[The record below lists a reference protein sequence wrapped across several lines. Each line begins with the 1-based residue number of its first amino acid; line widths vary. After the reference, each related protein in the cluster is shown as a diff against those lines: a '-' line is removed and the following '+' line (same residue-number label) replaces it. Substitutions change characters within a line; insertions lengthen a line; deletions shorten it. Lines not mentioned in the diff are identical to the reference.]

1 MEIVIGIFLLAG
13 FIKGVIGLGLP
24 TIAMGLLSI
33 TMEPIIAASLLII
46 PSFVTNIWQLCI
58 GPKFGVLIKR
68 FWPFIVGVFIGTF
81 FSFLPPL
88 TSDSSWTLPSL
99 GVMLS
104 IYGIWG
110 IIAKRL
116 PVINR
121 HSEKKLSPIIGYLT
135 GVITTATGV
144 FVIPAVPYLQS
155 LQLNKDELIQT
166 LGLAFTGSTIALAI
180 QLLLSQQLGGINY
193 LLSAIALIPAIIG
206 MYIGQ
211 YLRSRISE
219 IMFRR
224 CFFAGLILLGSYMTL
239 E

>member
-1 MEIVIGIFLLAG
+1 MEIVIGVFLLAG

-110 IIAKRL
+110 ITAKRL

-166 LGLAFTGSTIALAI
+166 
-180 QLLLSQQLGGINY
+180 
-193 LLSAIALIPAIIG
+193 
-206 MYIGQ
+206 
-211 YLRSRISE
+211 
-219 IMFRR
+219 
-224 CFFAGLILLGSYMTL
+224 
-239 E
+239 

>member
-1 MEIVIGIFLLAG
+1 MEIVIGVFLLAG

-110 IIAKRL
+110 ITAKRL

>member
-1 MEIVIGIFLLAG
+1 MEIVIGVFLLAG